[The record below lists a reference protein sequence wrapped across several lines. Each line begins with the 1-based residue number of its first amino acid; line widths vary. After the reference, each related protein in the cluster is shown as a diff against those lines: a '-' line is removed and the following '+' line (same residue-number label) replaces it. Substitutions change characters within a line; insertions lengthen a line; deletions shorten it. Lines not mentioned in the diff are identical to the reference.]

1 MSVLYVEGFETS
13 ADQPDVVGRGLLS
26 ATSPVTVAGIG
37 VLPAPSRTGVAGTG
51 LMLRGPY
58 GTSTALP
65 NSSGGVSDF
74 GMLPINQSVYS
85 LYQAGGFALGVNA
98 SFNSLNVLQIAPG
111 CTQQI
116 VYDGATNYWAVAY
129 NGSAYVVCY
138 SPDLKNWTVTATAP
152 ANMSVSSLIGVSGSG
167 ASATITVGPGL
178 TGANSGYYSTN
189 LGATWTAFGLAGNQ
203 SSFYPAVFPTPNSS
217 TPFISCGW
225 IQSTGYRVFTYAS
238 AAAAPVENTT
248 TLVSGFTIAGVSI
261 NYLSSAVKNIG
272 GYTLLIGRTNASGAY
287 YPTASNA
294 TAIGFALTSS
304 SLTTPANWTVS
315 AYAQWIADFAYQNGS
330 FYGAGY
336 GGIYQY
342 NIANGT
348 WAQVLSTG
356 TSSVYAIA
364 GNGTLMVAV
373 GQDPI
378 NPTQGAIW
386 TSTNGTT
393 WTKANRFIM
402 SSVAV
407 SSTNTFANVIWDGA
421 KFILTGA
428 FNNSFIATSV
438 DGLAW
443 NVVYVPEYT
452 EATGTACASFLGV
465 FSGQQSASNG
475 IFTPWGTAAGNTC
488 GVGIVA
494 AAAASNLRTVT
505 AATVTAGA
513 FAASA
518 QTASLQAL
526 SSAVGLTQPSTLC
539 HYYEL
544 IFTAVPGTV
553 NAFNV
558 SWAIDNALVGTLG
571 QYQMAAPTDTTGLA
585 QLFFNLP
592 RTGNFTQLDD
602 IYLTNFTGPYHYTRL
617 GIQRVYPMGPN
628 SDVTDNFTTT
638 ISGATNSKTVNT
650 TLSNSEGYVSSSA
663 TTAQDIY
670 GSTNSVP
677 STGTTVNA
685 VQVEGFMTALNGT
698 PSGGAVGLQ
707 SNGVQKIGPV
717 ISTGVAPSRAILLQ
731 ETDPNTNVPWTIA
744 GLNAVDIVVAK
755 TS

>member
-26 ATSPVTVAGIG
+26 ATSPVSVAGMG
-37 VLPAPSRTGVAGTG
+37 VLPVPSRTGVAGTG

-58 GTSTALP
+58 GTSAALP
-65 NSSGGVSDF
+65 NSAAGVSDF

-98 SFNSLNVLQIAPG
+98 SFNSLNTFQIAPN
-111 CTQQI
+111 CAQQL
-116 VYDGATNYWAVAY
+116 VYDGSTYYWAVAY
-129 NGSAYVVCY
+129 NGSAYVVVY
-138 SPDLKNWTVTATAP
+138 SSDLKNWTATAAVP
-152 ANMSVSSLIGVSGSG
+152 PNMASSTLISVSGSG
-167 ASATITVGPGL
+167 ATATITVGAGL
-178 TGANSGYYSTN
+178 TGANSGYFSSN

-203 SSFYPAVFPTPNSS
+203 SSFYPAVFATPNAT

-225 IQSTGYRVFTYAS
+225 IATTGYRIYTYTS
-238 AAAAPVENTT
+238 AAATPVENTT
-248 TLVSGFTIAGVSI
+248 TIVSTTNIAGVNI
-261 NYLSSAVKNIG
+261 NYLSSGVKNVG
-272 GYTLLIGRTNASGAY
+272 SYTVLMGRTNPSGQY
-287 YPTASNA
+287 YPGAGCA
-294 TAIGFALTSS
+294 TAFAFALTSS
-304 SLTTPANWTVS
+304 ALATASNWTLT
-315 AYAQWIADFAYQNGS
+315 AYAQYISDVAYYNGAL
-330 FYGAGY
+330 YGAGY

-342 NIANGT
+342 NIAGNTWTQVLTVGTSAVYSISSNGT
-348 WAQVLSTG
+348 
-356 TSSVYAIA
+356 
-364 GNGTLMVAV
+364 TLVAV
-373 GQDPI
+373 GQDPV
-378 NPTQGAIW
+378 NTWEGAIW

-393 WTKANRFIM
+393 WTKSNRFLLNAPV
-402 SSVAV
+402 VA
-407 SSTNTFANVIWDGA
+407 NGNQIGNVIWDGSR
-421 KFILTGA
+421 FIITGA
-428 FNNSFIATSV
+428 LNNNFIATSL

-443 NVVYVPEYT
+443 SVVYAPEYA

-465 FSGQQSASNG
+465 FSGTQNLANG
-475 IFTPWGTAAGNTC
+475 IFTPWGVAAGNVS
-488 GVGIVA
+488 GVGVVA

-513 FAASA
+513 FAATAQSA
-518 QTASLQAL
+518 SVQAL
-526 SSAVGLTQPSTLC
+526 GATAGLAPPSTLC

-544 IFTAVPGTV
+544 VFTAVPGTV
-553 NAFNV
+553 NAFTV

-571 QYQMAAPTDTTGLA
+571 QYQFAAATDTAGVA

-602 IYLTNFTGPYHYTRL
+602 IYLTNFTGPYHYSRL
-617 GIQRVYPMGPN
+617 GIQRVYPMAPN

-670 GSTNSVP
+670 GSINSVP
-677 STGTTVNA
+677 STGITVNA

-698 PSGGAVGLQ
+698 PSGGAMGLQ
-707 SNGVQKIGPV
+707 SNGVQKIGPA
-717 ISTGVAPSRAILLQ
+717 ISTGASPSRALLLQ

-755 TS
+755 IS

>member
-13 ADQPDVVGRGLLS
+13 ADQLDVVGRGLLS
-26 ATSPVTVAGIG
+26 ATSPITVAGIG

-58 GTSTALP
+58 GTSAALP
-65 NSSGGVSDF
+65 NSAGGVSDF

-116 VYDGATNYWAVAY
+116 VYDGATYYWAVAF

-138 SPDLKNWTVTATAP
+138 SPDLKNWTVTAAAP
-152 ANMSVSSLIGVSGSG
+152 PSMLSSSLISVSGSG

-203 SSFYPAVFPTPNSS
+203 SSFYPAVFATPNGS

-225 IQSTGYRVFTYAS
+225 IQSTGYRVFTYTS
-238 AAAAPVENTT
+238 AAATPVENTT
-248 TLVSGFTIAGVSI
+248 TIVSGFNIAGVAI
-261 NYLSSAVKNIG
+261 NYLSSTVKNIG

-315 AYAQWIADFAYQNGS
+315 AYAQWIADFAYFNGS

-342 NIANGT
+342 NIAGNA
-348 WAQVLSTG
+348 WAQQLNIG

-364 GNGTLMVAV
+364 ANNNVIVAV

-393 WTKANRFIM
+393 WTKANRFLM
-402 SSVAV
+402 AGVAV
-407 SSTNTFANVIWDGA
+407 AGVNTFSNVIWDGTQ
-421 KFILTGA
+421 FVLTGSL
-428 FNNSFIATSV
+428 NNSFIATSL
-438 DGLAW
+438 DGIAW
-443 NVVYVPEYT
+443 NVIYAPEYP

-465 FSGQQSASNG
+465 FSGQQNPATG
-475 IFTPWGTAAGNTC
+475 IFTPWGVAAGNVS
-488 GVGIVA
+488 GVGVVA
-494 AAAASNLRTVT
+494 AAAASNVRTVT

-513 FAASA
+513 FAATA
-518 QTASLQAL
+518 QTSSLQAL

-553 NAFNV
+553 NSFNV
-558 SWAIDNALVGTLG
+558 SWAIDNTLVGNLG
-571 QYQMAAPTDTTGLA
+571 QYQMASPTDTAGIA

-592 RTGNFTQLDD
+592 RTGNFTQIDD

-617 GIQRVYPMGPN
+617 GVQRVYPMAPN
-628 SDVTDNFTTT
+628 SDVTDTFTTT
-638 ISGATNSKTVNT
+638 INGATNSKTVNS
-650 TLSNSEGYVSSSA
+650 TLSNSEGYVSSAA
-663 TTAQDIY
+663 TTAQDVY
-670 GSTNSVP
+670 GSVNSVP
-677 STGTTVNA
+677 TSGITVNA

-698 PSGGAVGLQ
+698 PSGGAIGLQ
-707 SNGVQKIGPV
+707 SNGVQKIGTP
-717 ISTGVAPSRAILLQ
+717 ISTGGSPQRALLLQ